1 MRHLLNLVD
10 YGSEEI
16 MEIINLAIKFKKD
29 RKRGL
34 RVQKFLE
41 GKSIALIFEKPSTRT
56 KASLMVAINEL
67 GGFVYSFTKDELQ
80 LGRGEPVKDTARVL
94 SRYFDMVIARVYR
107 HEYLEIMA
115 QYSSIPV
122 VNALSDKFHPLQ
134 ALADIQTILEKKGK
148 LKGLKIAFIGD
159 GTDNVLNSLIVVSAK
174 LGLYLSIAC
183 PREYSPDLHLL
194 ESLLDDAEKSG
205 AFIEVTED
213 PKEAANSADVIYT
226 DVFVSMGQEA
236 EREKRIKI
244 FMPRYQVSSDLL
256 KLAKDDCIFMH
267 CLPAHRGEEVVDEV
281 IENSKHSVV
290 FDQAE
295 NRLHTAKAVLKHLLG

>member
-10 YGSEEI
+10 YGSGEI

-107 HEYLEIMA
+107 HEDLEIMA

-290 FDQAE
+290 LDQAE
-295 NRLHTAKAVLKHLLG
+295 NRLHTAKAVLKHLLE

>member
-10 YGSEEI
+10 YGSGEI

-107 HEYLEIMA
+107 HEDLEIMA

-205 AFIEVTED
+205 AFIEVTEN

-290 FDQAE
+290 LDQAE